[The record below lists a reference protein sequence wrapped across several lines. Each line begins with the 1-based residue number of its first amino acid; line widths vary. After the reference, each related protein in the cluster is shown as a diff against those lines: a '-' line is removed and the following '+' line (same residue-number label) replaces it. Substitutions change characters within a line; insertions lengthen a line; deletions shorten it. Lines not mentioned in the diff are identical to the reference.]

1 METEHEGA
9 QGLVLWRQPG
19 HEHLPG
25 QLMPVCGQSQWPA
38 ERRMGECQELLDED
52 EAAAGRRR
60 TGILGWMTTVFLA
73 SGGQN
78 HGRRH
83 DQTRWMAPKAAK
95 LQGKP

>member
-25 QLMPVCGQSQWPA
+25 QLMPICGQSQWPA

-60 TGILGWMTTVFLA
+60 TGMLGWMATIF
-73 SGGQN
+73 
-78 HGRRH
+78 HGLDSPH
-83 DQTRWMAPKAAK
+83 LMGWIAPISWAA
-95 LQGKP
+95 

>member
-1 METEHEGA
+1 
-9 QGLVLWRQPG
+9 
-19 HEHLPG
+19 
-25 QLMPVCGQSQWPA
+25 
-38 ERRMGECQELLDED
+38 MGECQELLDED